1 MKQSMKESLMSGF
14 VGKALIALV
23 SLVVGIITVLVIRPG
38 SSIRSGGAGTGG
50 SSILE
55 ILTEF
60 RSLIYFL
67 GPMITV
73 NIFSLVSDTIQAK
86 RRKNELE
93 LGNRQLELQNQQL
106 ELENR
111 QLELQQENQQSPS
124 EE

>member
-38 SSIRSGGAGTGG
+38 SSTGSGGAGTGG

-67 GPMITV
+67 GSMITV

-86 RRKNELE
+86 RRENELE

-106 ELENR
+106 ELKNR